1 MLTST
6 PQTPNSRISADSD
19 SKSHKSPKPRLSF
32 GSSIGNSVRKLLSSD
47 DKSRKKAH
55 LTLLTL
61 NSALLSLTPELFEK
75 YLNKIPSHKFMTQI
89 FQNVSTEVEKVFWW
103 EDKRSFEIF

>member
-6 PQTPNSRISADSD
+6 PQTPNRRISADSD

-47 DKSRKKAH
+47 DKSRKKSSSNS
-55 LTLLTL
+55 L
-61 NSALLSLTPELFEK
+61 NSELRTAQSDPG
-75 YLNKIPSHKFMTQI
+75 II
-89 FQNVSTEVEKVFWW
+89 
-103 EDKRSFEIF
+103 